1 LFSSFSGK
9 IKKLPPYFKIG
20 QIFIKGENVEF
31 FLQQMVNG
39 FSLGSIYALIAIGY
53 TLVYGVLRLIN
64 FAHGDIMMVG
74 AFITFMLVT
83 LGKVPF
89 PVAVLLTLVLTGIV
103 GILTHQVAYR
113 PLLESNA
120 PKISLL
126 ITAIGI
132 SFFLESLFNLIANSV
147 FGNSYQAFPA
157 PSYLTK
163 MVSIGG
169 IQVTLLTLIV
179 PLLTLA
185 ILGALLYLLYRTRLG
200 IAIRALAFDI
210 QTVKLMG
217 VDTNLVIMGVFFLGS
232 ILAGLGGIIYATA
245 YPSIDPYMGMLVGLK
260 AFAAAVVGGIGSV
273 TGAVIGGFILGFVE
287 IVIPGFFPE
296 LGGYKDAFAFIL
308 LIFVLLF
315 RPTGIMGIDFE
326 KTRF

>member
-1 LFSSFSGK
+1 MDISF
-9 IKKLPPYFKIG
+9 I
-20 QIFIKGENVEF
+20 
-31 FLQQMVNG
+31 LQQVING
-39 FSLGSIYALIAIGY
+39 FSLGSMYALIAIGY

-74 AFITFMLVT
+74 AFLAFIFL
-83 LGKVPF
+83 
-89 PVAVLLTLVLTGIV
+89 
-103 GILTHQVAYR
+103 GILTEWKFEHITMSVFLTAVGLSIIFTSIIGVLTYVVAYK
-113 PLLESNA
+113 PLLDKNA

-132 SFFLESLFNLIANSV
+132 SFFLESLFNVIANQY
-147 FGNSYQAFPA
+147 FGGSYQSFYFPEIFSKIIKIGNVTI
-157 PSYLTK
+157 PVLTII
-163 MVSIGG
+163 VP
-169 IQVTLLTLIV
+169 VLTLL
-179 PLLTLA
+179 LLGLVLY
-185 ILGALLYLLYRTRLG
+185 ILYKTKIG

-217 VDTNLVIMGVFFLGS
+217 ADSNKIIAFVFALGS
-232 ILAGLGGIIYATA
+232 ALAAIGGVSYAMV

-287 IVIPGFFPE
+287 VAIPGFFPE
-296 LGGYKDAFAFIL
+296 LGGWKDAFAFIL

-315 RPTGIMGIDFE
+315 KPTGIMGIDFE
-326 KTRF
+326 RQRF